1 MTKKRLITWL
11 TVLYIA
17 LLTTLCLVTLSVPT
31 PDVPGIGFDK
41 IVHFC
46 FYAGLNTLLIS
57 TIIAHKGAIKT
68 KQIIVTT
75 FASIAYGVA
84 IEFIQQY
91 TGRSFDIYDIAAN
104 SIGAITTAVILANS
118 KINVLI
124 KNYLYVNPAS

>member
-57 TIIAHKGAIKT
+57 TIIAHKSAIKT

-75 FASIAYGVA
+75 LASIIYGVA

-91 TGRSFDIYDIAAN
+91 TGRSFDIYDIVAN
-104 SIGAITTAVILANS
+104 SIGAITAG
-118 KINVLI
+118 VLLSRPI
-124 KNYLYVNPAS
+124 IRNLIRGYVCV